1 MEIRDNSDDDLP
13 LNEALTLYG
22 IVKLLDQFSKEDT
35 KYYSQLFSI
44 SYTCWRMMELMS
56 QKV

>member
-1 MEIRDNSDDDLP
+1 MEIRDNSDDDLS

-35 KYYSQLFSI
+35 KYYSQLFLS
-44 SYTCWRMMELMS
+44 
-56 QKV
+56 